1 MKELE
6 QYILQYLQERGWD
19 NLKPADIAK
28 SIMIEGA
35 ELLEVFQWS
44 KQSLDEVKND
54 PEKMAKIKEELAD
67 VLIFAIEMAVLL
79 EIDSREIVLDK
90 NNRSRQKYPA
100 KLIKA
105 AKENGA
111 GDLYYQIKQQ
121 HRQGRK

>member
-44 KQSLDEVKND
+44 NQSLDEVKND

-90 NNRSRQKYPA
+90 NK
-100 KLIKA
+100 
-105 AKENGA
+105 
-111 GDLYYQIKQQ
+111 
-121 HRQGRK
+121 